1 MNDDRF
7 IELLK
12 LYVDDQLGPEEAS
25 ELEAEVLADPSRRR
39 TYNQYCR
46 LQRGCSLLGDSARSL
61 APSSQGFARSLRA
74 AERKIAAPRR
84 PATWRTAYAGAFSAV
99 ALAACAAVVLVLN
112 RPPSASE
119 PAGGTLANVAPVS
132 SHEMSTST
140 FIAAPV
146 ASTEPVFDFQPVL
159 VVGGPGGVA
168 RNAREAEIAA
178 SDREALEWMQR
189 IELLPGRQVVVDEH
203 AFETRPTLQPDN
215 RVFRGRHSIQ
225 GNTEFAA
232 FQFQR

>member
-1 MNDDRF
+1 MNDGRF
-7 IELLK
+7 IELLN

-25 ELEAEVLADPSRRR
+25 QLEAEVMADPVRRR

-46 LQRGCSLLGDSARSL
+46 LQRGCSLLGDSSRSL

-84 PATWRTAYAGAFSAV
+84 PAAWRTAYAGAFSAV

-112 RPPSASE
+112 RPPSTSE
-119 PAGGTLANVAPVS
+119 SAGATLANVAPVS
-132 SHEMSTST
+132 LHEVGTPT
-140 FIAAPV
+140 LVTPV
-146 ASTEPVFDFQPVL
+146 SSTETVFDFQPVL

-178 SDREALEWMQR
+178 TDREALEWMQR
-189 IELLPGRQVVVDEH
+189 IELLPARQVVVDEH
-203 AFETRPTLQPDN
+203 AFDTRPTLQPDN